1 MEEVSIKAF
10 GAYAPSRIVSNDD
23 LSKIVETND
32 EWIVERTGIKE
43 RRISEG
49 EDTSSIAVKA
59 AIKALERANLTG
71 EDIDLIIVATIT
83 PDKFT
88 PSVACLVQ
96 KEIQAENAM
105 AFDVS
110 AACSGFIF
118 GLQAACS
125 MMKVTENFKNAL
137 VIGVETLSK
146 IMNWED
152 RSTCVLFG
160 DGGGAVVLSKGE
172 GNGGIREF
180 YSKSLGK
187 KGDCLVVEAMPVIN
201 PFIKDKNNDTNYQK
215 IYMNGGEVFKFATKV
230 IVESIKKILEKSS
243 LTIDDIDYIVPHQAN
258 LRIIDY
264 AVRKLKVDSSKFYTN
279 LERYGNTSS
288 ASIPLALNEMY
299 EKNLLKKGHKII
311 LVGFGGGLTYGAVL
325 IEL

>member
-59 AIKALERANLTG
+59 ANQALERANLTG
-71 EDIDLIIVATIT
+71 EDIDLIIVATVT

>member
-10 GAYAPSRIVSNDD
+10 GAYATSRIVSNDD

>member
-49 EDTSSIAVKA
+49 EDTSDIAVKA
-59 AIKALERANLTG
+59 ATKALERANLKG

-118 GLQAACS
+118 ALQSAYS

-160 DGGGAVVLSKGE
+160 DGGGAVVLSKEE
-172 GNGGIREF
+172 GNGGIKEF
-180 YSKSLGK
+180 YSKSIGK
-187 KGDCLVVEAMPVIN
+187 KGDCLVVDAMPVVN
-201 PFIKDKNNDTNYQK
+201 PFIKDNNTNYQK
-215 IYMNGGEVFKFATKV
+215 ISMNGGEVFKFATKV

-264 AVRKLKVDSSKFYTN
+264 AARKLKIDISKFYTN

>member
-10 GAYAPSRIVSNDD
+10 GAYAPSHIVSNDD

-32 EWIVERTGIKE
+32 EWIVERTGIRE

-59 AIKALERANLTG
+59 ANQALERANLTG

-118 GLQAACS
+118 GLQAAYS

-172 GNGGIREF
+172 GNGGIKEF
-180 YSKSLGK
+180 YSKSIGK
-187 KGDCLVVEAMPVIN
+187 KGDCLVVDAMPVMN
-201 PFIKDKNNDTNYQK
+201 PFIKDNNTNYQK

-264 AVRKLKVDSSKFYTN
+264 AVRKLKVDSSKFYIN
-279 LERYGNTSS
+279 LDKYGNTSS

-299 EKNLLKKGHKII
+299 EKNMLKKGHKII

>member
-10 GAYAPSRIVSNDD
+10 GAYAPNRIVSNDD

-59 AIKALERANLTG
+59 ANQALERANLTG
-71 EDIDLIIVATIT
+71 EDIDLIIVATVT

-230 IVESIKKILEKSS
+230 IVESINKILEKNS
-243 LTIDDIDYIVPHQAN
+243 LTIEDIDYIVPHQAN

-264 AVRKLKVDSSKFYTN
+264 AARKLKVDSSKFYTN

>member
-59 AIKALERANLTG
+59 ATKALERANLTG

>member
-71 EDIDLIIVATIT
+71 EDIDLIIVATVT

-325 IEL
+325 IEI

>member
-1 MEEVSIKAF
+1 MEVVSIKSF

-71 EDIDLIIVATIT
+71 EDIDLIIVATVT

>member
-10 GAYAPSRIVSNDD
+10 GAYAPRRIVSNDD

-59 AIKALERANLTG
+59 ANQALERANLTG
-71 EDIDLIIVATIT
+71 EDIDLIIVATVT

-264 AVRKLKVDSSKFYTN
+264 AVRKLKVDGSKFYTN

>member
-10 GAYAPSRIVSNDD
+10 GAYAPSRVVSNDD

-49 EDTSSIAVKA
+49 EDTSNIAVKA
-59 AIKALERANLTG
+59 ANQALERANLTG

-118 GLQAACS
+118 GLQVAYS

-160 DGGGAVVLSKGE
+160 DGGGAVVLSKEE
-172 GNGGIREF
+172 GNGRIKDF
-180 YSKSLGK
+180 YSKSIGK
-187 KGDCLVVEAMPVIN
+187 KGDCLVVEAMPVKN
-201 PFIKDKNNDTNYQK
+201 PFIKDKDNDTNYQK
-215 IYMNGGEVFKFATKV
+215 ISMNGGEVFKFATKV
-230 IVESIKKILEKSS
+230 IVESIQKILEKSS

-264 AVRKLKVDSSKFYTN
+264 AARKLKVNNSKFYTN

>member
-71 EDIDLIIVATIT
+71 EDIDLIIVATVT

-264 AVRKLKVDSSKFYTN
+264 AARKLKVDSSKFYTN

>member
-71 EDIDLIIVATIT
+71 EDIDLIIVATVT